1 MGPSSAQRRWEL
13 TGIVSVQKRDRHG
26 NAVFAILSRLNG
38 CLPIVRERAAIHN
51 PGKESMNAI
60 YRWALCAVIFLATGL
75 GASRLESPAPRAQKA
90 SSPPGQEGSME
101 RGRYLV
107 EDVAMCEECHT
118 PRDEKG
124 NLDKSRR
131 LQGAAIWI
139 VPVHPMTN
147 WANRAPAL
155 AGFEQFTEE
164 QGEQILEKGV
174 GPNGL
179 ELQPPMHIYH
189 MTHADAQ
196 AVIAYLRSLS
206 GAYPQ
211 TQ

>member
-1 MGPSSAQRRWEL
+1 
-13 TGIVSVQKRDRHG
+13 
-26 NAVFAILSRLNG
+26 
-38 CLPIVRERAAIHN
+38 
-51 PGKESMNAI
+51 MNAI
-60 YRWALCAVIFLATGL
+60 CRWLLSAVIFLVAGAS
-75 GASRLESPAPRAQKA
+75 ASRLFSREAPARTAQKA
-90 SSPPGQEGSME
+90 SNSPAQEGSLE

-107 EDVAMCEECHT
+107 ENVAMCEECHT
-118 PRDEKG
+118 PRDAKG
-124 NLDKSRR
+124 NLDESRL

-139 VPVHPMTN
+139 VPVHRTTN

-155 AGFEQFTEE
+155 AGFEEFTEE
-164 QGEQILEKGV
+164 QGEQILEKGI